1 MGKGQRAG
9 ILALLIAT
17 IGLAG
22 AWAGG
27 SRPKADSPGA
37 QTGRTVLL
45 IELEGAIGPA
55 TAHYV
60 SRGLARAREMSAAA
74 VVLQIDTPGG
84 LESSMRDIVKDILA
98 SPVPVVSFVAP
109 NGARAASAGTYI
121 LYASHVAAMAP
132 ATNVGSATPVPIGG
146 DSPGAPAGKP
156 APKDKDS
163 GDDQD
168 QAQKKEKTPSARPG
182 EEKSPL
188 PLPGS
193 AMERKIVNDA
203 VAYIRG
209 LAELRG
215 RNADWA
221 EKAVREGANLQAS
234 SALQQ
239 NVIDLIAT
247 DLPDLL
253 GKIDGRKLK
262 LGAAEM
268 TLATAGATLETHEQ
282 DWRTQLLSVITNP
295 TVAYGLLLIGIYG
308 LLFEGYNPG
317 AVLPGVAGAICLLL
331 ALFAFQI
338 LSVNFAG
345 LALIAL
351 GAALVIAEAFVP
363 SFGTLGIGGLIAFVV
378 GSIML
383 FDKDVPG
390 YSLAMPVIAAIAFVG
405 GLVMILLVWTFNRAR
420 RRPVVT
426 GQEQLLQ
433 SSAEAVEDFTDR
445 GHVRVQGELWN
456 ARTTVPVR
464 AGQRVRITKVE
475 GLLLWVE
482 PHA

>member
-1 MGKGQRAG
+1 MSRRAG
-9 ILALLIAT
+9 ISMLVAGVTWLALGWAAQ
-17 IGLAG
+17 GEKGEREKG
-22 AWAGG
+22 AAARE
-27 SRPKADSPGA
+27 SVA
-37 QTGRTVLL
+37 GRTGLL
-45 IELEGAIGPA
+45 IKLDGAIGPA
-55 TAHYV
+55 TRHYV
-60 SRGLARAREMSAAA
+60 SQGLKRAQEAGNAV

-132 ATNVGSATPVPIGG
+132 ATNLGSATPVPIGG
-146 DSPGAPAGKP
+146 DSEGPPQPAEEPRAGDKKDPAQPPAQKPAG
-156 APKDKDS
+156 
-163 GDDQD
+163 
-168 QAQKKEKTPSARPG
+168 
-182 EEKSPL
+182 
-188 PLPGS
+188 GS
-193 AMERKIVNDA
+193 AMERKVVNDS

-221 EKAVREGANLQAS
+221 EKAVREGANLQATA
-234 SALQQ
+234 ALEQ
-239 NVIDLIAT
+239 NVIDLIAVDT
-247 DLPDLL
+247 ADLL
-253 GKIDGRKLK
+253 KKIDGRKIK
-262 LGAAEM
+262 MGAAQL
-268 TLATAGATLETHEQ
+268 TLATASLTLESHEA
-282 DWRTQLLSVITNP
+282 DWRTELLSVLTNP

-331 ALFAFQI
+331 ALFAFQV

-351 GAALVIAEAFVP
+351 GALLVVGEAFVP
-363 SFGTLGIGGLIAFVV
+363 SFGALGLGGLISFVI
-378 GSIML
+378 GSIIL

-405 GLVMILLVWTFNRAR
+405 GLVMILLVWVFNRAR
-420 RRPVVT
+420 QRPVVT
-426 GQEQLLQ
+426 GLEQILN
-433 SSAEAVEDFTDR
+433 STAEAIEDFTDQ
-445 GHVRVQGELWN
+445 GPVRLNGELWK
-456 ARTTVPVR
+456 ARTTGPVR
-464 AGQRVRITKVE
+464 AGQRVRITKVD

-482 PHA
+482 PLA

>member
-1 MGKGQRAG
+1 
-9 ILALLIAT
+9 
-17 IGLAG
+17 
-22 AWAGG
+22 
-27 SRPKADSPGA
+27 
-37 QTGRTVLL
+37 
-45 IELEGAIGPA
+45 
-55 TAHYV
+55 
-60 SRGLARAREMSAAA
+60 
-74 VVLQIDTPGG
+74 
-84 LESSMRDIVKDILA
+84 
-98 SPVPVVSFVAP
+98 
-109 NGARAASAGTYI
+109 
-121 LYASHVAAMAP
+121 MAP